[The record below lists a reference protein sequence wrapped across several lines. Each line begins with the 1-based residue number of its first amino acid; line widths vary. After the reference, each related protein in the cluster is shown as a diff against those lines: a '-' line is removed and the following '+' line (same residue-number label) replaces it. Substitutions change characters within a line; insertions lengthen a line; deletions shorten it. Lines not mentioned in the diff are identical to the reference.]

1 MGVVGTIR
9 NGIVKK
15 ASAAATKAADGIA
28 KVSQLSPEQVRQ
40 MDDKREKYLT
50 EMPSSDDAQALELTR
65 RVLGAISIEVN
76 EAYLTQISR
85 LYLPIEEKKSFD
97 VTDRIA
103 YFQIC
108 KWAKDPD
115 EDNIEKLMNVYQ
127 VLSEEDSNI
136 ALIYHRTKDTCS
148 VYLAVV
154 NNGVESD
161 PSEVSSYRR
170 RLIGAIR
177 GNFPGAQLR
186 GITDEEENIYAGLP
200 DCLDFEREDSEHNPK
215 SVAIVSNLVTEKT
228 EKFASQ
234 TIEKVLDGIVPQKK
248 SEEYTIVLLATPIL
262 DTAGKKDRLYELYSA
277 LVPYA
282 NWQTSYQVSESDT
295 QGSSGT
301 VAINVGVGAGTQ
313 HGTSQSVSQSDQR
326 TVSASEGKTISL
338 SESESESTT
347 VGSSVE
353 AHAGGKAGPV
363 EFGGSETT
371 SYSKT
376 NSTSRARS
384 AAKNWT
390 KTLAKTVGK
399 TVTDATSKGT
409 NFGVNAGASFARSS
423 NASVTMGKNEGIVQ
437 NFMNYG
443 IKHTLEILEQQVG
456 RLEQS
461 EALGLWDFAAYV
473 ISENSDVANNVA
485 HTYLALTQ
493 GEESFLS
500 EAAVNL
506 WRGDLPEYL
515 DTSHAKEQASV
526 ILQSI
531 VHLQHP
537 EFCLSPHSVI
547 ADLTDNLMYPSV
559 VSATISMSGKELARA
574 LNFPGKSVNGMPV
587 LKTASFGRSVSSYN
601 QLSSDLRLGRVYHM
615 HMEESN
621 VLMLSKD
628 SFTSHVFVT
637 GSTGAGKTNTVVQLL
652 KRLAL
657 SNYDQNAPKFMV
669 VEPAKGEYRDLIGG
683 YNGVNV
689 YGTNPKLSALL
700 QINPFRSR
708 KISQSVNILTDLSRY
723 LKHTFLL
730 LILALYYIYIT
741 EYSVRS
747 LSG

>member
-1 MGVVGTIR
+1 
-9 NGIVKK
+9 
-15 ASAAATKAADGIA
+15 
-28 KVSQLSPEQVRQ
+28 
-40 MDDKREKYLT
+40 
-50 EMPSSDDAQALELTR
+50 
-65 RVLGAISIEVN
+65 
-76 EAYLTQISR
+76 
-85 LYLPIEEKKSFD
+85 
-97 VTDRIA
+97 
-103 YFQIC
+103 
-108 KWAKDPD
+108 
-115 EDNIEKLMNVYQ
+115 
-127 VLSEEDSNI
+127 
-136 ALIYHRTKDTCS
+136 
-148 VYLAVV
+148 
-154 NNGVESD
+154 
-161 PSEVSSYRR
+161 
-170 RLIGAIR
+170 
-177 GNFPGAQLR
+177 
-186 GITDEEENIYAGLP
+186 
-200 DCLDFEREDSEHNPK
+200 
-215 SVAIVSNLVTEKT
+215 
-228 EKFASQ
+228 
-234 TIEKVLDGIVPQKK
+234 
-248 SEEYTIVLLATPIL
+248 
-262 DTAGKKDRLYELYSA
+262 LYELYSA

-723 LKHTFLL
+723 LTFAGQCMLPCLL
-730 LILALYYIYIT
+730 F
-741 EYSVRS
+741 
-747 LSG
+747 